1 MIRVLYLH
9 PAGAFGGA
17 SKSLIELYM
26 AAKKLGDIEA
36 VILTPRGTVTTAF
49 GKAGMQVVETM
60 GLSQFDH
67 TRYGYYRHLRW
78 LILLRELFYLPITL
92 IALLKLRRLKAD
104 FDIIH
109 VNEITLLPTAL
120 LTKWLFK
127 LPMVFHIR
135 SVQYPDQASW
145 RSRCVFKLLDKMACA
160 VICIDET
167 VRASVPS
174 YIQTTVIHN
183 SIYLDQKVM
192 RKNLSEDNI
201 PSFGMAG
208 VLLRAKGVFE
218 FLEAARIVVKERKVN
233 VRFIIAGENAR
244 QTAGV
249 KRWLFKKLG
258 FNEDVLNESKEFV
271 RLNKLEEHVF
281 FKGFIEDIRS
291 FYSEIDVICFPS
303 HLNACGRPV
312 FEGALLGIP
321 SIVAI
326 KNPLNDALINQV
338 TGLAI
343 EHPEPSL
350 LADAIEKLATNS
362 KLRELLGQQAE
373 NWASEFYNL
382 EKNAHYLYQVY
393 FGLLARSDEL

>member
-1 MIRVLYLH
+1 MRILYLH
-9 PAGAFGGA
+9 SAGTFGGA
-17 SKSLIELYM
+17 SKSLIELWS
-26 AAKKLGDIEA
+26 ATNKINNIDAL
-36 VILTPRGTVTTAF
+36 VLTPTGSACDAF
-49 GKAGMQVVETM
+49 KNAGMETIETI

-67 TRYGYYRHLRW
+67 TRYGFYRKLRW
-78 LILLRELFYLPITL
+78 LILLREFLLLPFTL
-92 IALLKLRRLKAD
+92 ISLLKIRRKHKD
-104 FDIIH
+104 FDLIH
-109 VNEITLLPTAL
+109 VNEITLLPSAL
-120 LTKWLFK
+120 LAKCLFK

-249 KRWLFKKLG
+249 KRWLLKKLG